1 DGGDGHRPQLEVG
14 LCHAGVG
21 DDVHAQAHA
30 DLGVVVTQ
38 EFLGSVRHVVHRHDR
53 GGAECGVECLIRQ
66 VLAGL
71 VGDLRQHGGRA
82 GRGGCREEGAPQ
94 LLLRELGGAGERAE
108 VQLEILRELR
118 KAGLQVL
125 DAHLMPSCSI
135 SILSMFLV
143 GSFFCQLQ
151 AQTSDD
157 WRASS
162 TRRTSST
169 LRPTAS
175 AGTETNWMTLS
186 GSTMKV
192 ARSATPS
199 AFSTPSA
206 WMSSCLMSDRS
217 G

>member
-1 DGGDGHRPQLEVG
+1 
-14 LCHAGVG
+14 
-21 DDVHAQAHA
+21 
-30 DLGVVVTQ
+30 
-38 EFLGSVRHVVHRHDR
+38 
-53 GGAECGVECLIRQ
+53 Q

-82 GRGGCREEGAPQ
+82 GRGGGREEGAPQ

-151 AQTSDD
+151 AQTSED

-175 AGTETNWMTLS
+175 GVTETNWMTLS

-206 WMSSCLMSDRS
+206 WMSSCLMSDRRGKGTLLS
-217 G
+217 SSLVARQLKCANSLSIEPPRTCVSRSWKSSLSLPNAAISVGQTKVKSFG